1 LCQFIQTLLK
11 PGLARWKLSFPY
23 GVAREPNHN
32 ILSKQMVYYLRY
44 ATKNKGVMLEFSLL
58 QLVTFEPE
66 V

>member
-1 LCQFIQTLLK
+1 
-11 PGLARWKLSFPY
+11 
-23 GVAREPNHN
+23 VAREPNHN

-58 QLVTFEPE
+58 QLVTFKPE